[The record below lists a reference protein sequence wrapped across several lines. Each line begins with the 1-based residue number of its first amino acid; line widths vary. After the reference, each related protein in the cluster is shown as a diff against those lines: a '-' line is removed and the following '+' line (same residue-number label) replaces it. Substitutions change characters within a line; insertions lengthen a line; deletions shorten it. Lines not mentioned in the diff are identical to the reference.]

1 MGRRWVAVVL
11 AICGL
16 FGASTARIQT
26 TVVPGFGQPHI
37 RAVPSPLAVL
47 PNVKIVNYG
56 EVIYQG
62 SIDVNA
68 EVDRIRR
75 GEARNHRNDG
85 GVFSNRE
92 RLLPATERGAY
103 REFVY
108 VQRGIPFPG
117 PARLVISRTG
127 DVWFTGD
134 HYSSFIRV
142 PRANRSSTG
151 GQQ

>member
-26 TVVPGFGQPHI
+26 TAVPGFGQPHI

-142 PRANRSSTG
+142 PRANRSSIG

>member
-26 TVVPGFGQPHI
+26 TAVPGFGQPHI

-92 RLLPATERGAY
+92 RLLPAAERGAY

>member
-1 MGRRWVAVVL
+1 
-11 AICGL
+11 
-16 FGASTARIQT
+16 
-26 TVVPGFGQPHI
+26 
-37 RAVPSPLAVL
+37 L

-85 GVFSNRE
+85 GVFNNRE
-92 RLLPATERGAY
+92 RLLPAAERGAY

-142 PRANRSSTG
+142 PRANRSSIG